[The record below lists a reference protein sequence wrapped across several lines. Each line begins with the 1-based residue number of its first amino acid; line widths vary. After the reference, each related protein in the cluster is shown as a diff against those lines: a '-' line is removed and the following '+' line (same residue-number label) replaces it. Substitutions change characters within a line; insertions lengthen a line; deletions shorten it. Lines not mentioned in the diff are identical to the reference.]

1 MTSDVIDHLKV
12 YNYLLK
18 LIFRRKFNSLHSRQ
32 MRSEKF
38 KLVSYFSSFMIN
50 ELLQN
55 FFKTCTVIRNILS
68 VSNLNIQTI
77 VLWVFFLIRKQ
88 FVLKLESVLPLAVL
102 DNRVLI
108 LKIEKAL
115 SIVKKKPLRLRGIN

>member
-1 MTSDVIDHLKV
+1 
-12 YNYLLK
+12 
-18 LIFRRKFNSLHSRQ
+18 

-50 ELLQN
+50 ELLQK

-77 VLWVFFLIRKQ
+77 VLCWFFFIRKQ

-115 SIVKKKPLRLRGIN
+115 GIVKKSLYDYVV